1 MFSNL
6 FKRSS
11 ENEAKED
18 KQQEEQTAAEIA
30 EKTPE
35 TEEQDGAEEPEAEAD
50 GEEAAEADGDEEPE
64 ETKETAKGLRGL
76 WEKTRRLASTPVDPW
91 FSKISQGLDKTRR
104 QFVGRISN
112 LFSTSG
118 KIDEEFWEELE
129 DILLTSDVGL
139 KAANT
144 ILDELRR
151 VQKEKKIKDP
161 QELNNE
167 IKVIISR
174 ILQAEAGN
182 NGLHPDKD
190 KLTVIMMVG
199 VNGTGKTTTTAKLA
213 SKFREEGH
221 KVLLAAADTFRAAAI
236 DQLQVW
242 ADRIKIDLIR
252 HQEGSDPG
260 AVVFD
265 AIEAAKARGCSIV
278 LIDTAGRLH
287 NKNNLMEE
295 LRKIKRVANKA
306 CPGAPHET
314 LLVLDATTG
323 QNALEQARV
332 FNNVTELTG
341 LIMCKLDGTGKGG
354 VVVGIG
360 QEFNIP
366 VRYIGVGEAIDDLRE
381 FNPEQFLDALF
392 AAPDNYKNI
401 EKLEQEEAAAEE
413 E

>member
-1 MFSNL
+1 MQMFSNL
-6 FKRSS
+6 FKRNS
-11 ENEAKED
+11 ESETKAENTP
-18 KQQEEQTAAEIA
+18 EEQAAGEA
-30 EKTPE
+30 L
-35 TEEQDGAEEPEAEAD
+35 EPENAA
-50 GEEAAEADGDEEPE
+50 EAAEAETSEAEEETDGDEDNGERE

-76 WEKTRRLASTPVDPW
+76 WEKTRRLAATPVDPW

-139 KAANT
+139 GAANT

-151 VQKEKKIKDP
+151 VQKEKRIKEP
-161 QELNNE
+161 QLLNDE
-167 IKVIISR
+167 IKAIIAR
-174 ILQAEAGN
+174 ILQAEAGGG
-182 NGLHPDKD
+182 GLHLDKD

-213 SKFREEGH
+213 NKFREEGH

-242 ADRIKIDLIR
+242 ADRINIDLIR

-332 FNNVTELTG
+332 FNSVTELTG

-381 FNPEQFLDALF
+381 FNAEQFLDALF

-401 EKLEQEEAAAEE
+401 EKLEAEEAAAEE
-413 E
+413 K

>member
-1 MFSNL
+1 MQMFSNL

-11 ENEAKED
+11 ESETKTEN
-18 KQQEEQTAAEIA
+18 
-30 EKTPE
+30 TPE
-35 TEEQDGAEEPEAEAD
+35 QAAGEAQEPESAVENDEAEASEAQ
-50 GEEAAEADGDEEPE
+50 EEAAEAEENE
-64 ETKETAKGLRGL
+64 ERENTKEAAKGLRGL

-118 KIDEEFWEELE
+118 RIDEEFWEELE

-139 KAANT
+139 GAANT

-151 VQKEKKIKDP
+151 VQKEKKIKEP
-161 QELNNE
+161 QLLNDE
-167 IKVIISR
+167 IKAIIAR
-174 ILQAEAGN
+174 ILQAEAGGG
-182 NGLHPDKD
+182 GLHLDKD

-213 SKFREEGH
+213 NKFKEEGH

-236 DQLQVW
+236 DQLQIW
-242 ADRIKIDLIR
+242 ADRINIDLIR

-260 AVVFD
+260 AVVYD

-332 FNNVTELTG
+332 FNSVTDLTG

-366 VRYIGVGEAIDDLRE
+366 VRYIGVGEAVDDLRE
-381 FNPEQFLDALF
+381 FNAGQFLDALF

-401 EKLEQEEAAAEE
+401 EKLEEEAAAEE

>member
-1 MFSNL
+1 MQMFSNL

-11 ENEAKED
+11 ESETKTENTP
-18 KQQEEQTAAEIA
+18 EEQAAGEA
-30 EKTPE
+30 QEPE
-35 TEEQDGAEEPEAEAD
+35 SAVENDEAEASEAQ
-50 GEEAAEADGDEEPE
+50 EEAAEAEENE
-64 ETKETAKGLRGL
+64 ERENTKEAAKGLRGL

-118 KIDEEFWEELE
+118 RIDEEFWEELE

-139 KAANT
+139 GAANT

-151 VQKEKKIKDP
+151 VQKEKKIKEP
-161 QELNNE
+161 QLLNDE
-167 IKVIISR
+167 IKAIIAR
-174 ILQAEAGN
+174 ILQAEAGG
-182 NGLHPDKD
+182 GLHLDKD

-213 SKFREEGH
+213 NKFKEEGH

-236 DQLQVW
+236 DQLQIW
-242 ADRIKIDLIR
+242 ADRINIDLIR

-260 AVVFD
+260 AVVYD

-332 FNNVTELTG
+332 FNSVTDLTG
-341 LIMCKLDGTGKGG
+341 LIMCKLDGTDKGG

-360 QEFNIP
+360 QEFKIP
-366 VRYIGVGEAIDDLRE
+366 VRYIGVGEAVDDLRE
-381 FNPEQFLDALF
+381 FNAGQFLDALF

-401 EKLEQEEAAAEE
+401 EKLEEEAAAEE